1 MEEII
6 KPSESIYNLLVDG
19 TDHAVKALR
28 TVKALEGVKVNSS
41 VVAAQVFGVLA
52 NLANA
57 GVLSLALSMSDIE
70 SVEQLAETRQRLE
83 EMLRSAGLEDISQA
97 DLRHTPV
104 HL

>member
-19 TDHAVKALR
+19 TDRAVKALR
-28 TVKALEGVKVNSS
+28 TVKALEGVQANSS

-70 SVEQLAETRQRLE
+70 SVERLAETLKKF
-83 EMLRSAGLEDISQA
+83 
-97 DLRHTPV
+97 
-104 HL
+104 